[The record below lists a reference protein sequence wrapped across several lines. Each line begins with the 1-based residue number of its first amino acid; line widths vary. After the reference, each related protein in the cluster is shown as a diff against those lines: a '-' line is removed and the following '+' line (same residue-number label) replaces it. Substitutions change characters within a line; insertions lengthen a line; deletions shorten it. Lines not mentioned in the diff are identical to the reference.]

1 MQQSHN
7 RAITNILLWWKGDKL
22 HSSPVFTVTS
32 REVGNLNDTLKDV
45 KSYVYGSNKVFRN
58 CLDFL
63 GEVLSSDVIVS

>member
-45 KSYVYGSNKVFRN
+45 KS
-58 CLDFL
+58 
-63 GEVLSSDVIVS
+63 